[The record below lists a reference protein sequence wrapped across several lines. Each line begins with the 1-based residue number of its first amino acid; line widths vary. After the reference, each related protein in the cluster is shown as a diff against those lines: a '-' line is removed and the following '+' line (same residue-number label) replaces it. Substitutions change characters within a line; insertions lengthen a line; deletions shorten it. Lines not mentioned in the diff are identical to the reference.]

1 MQGMRAYI
9 LLERPLDTR
18 AASKSFLDGRE
29 EHGEFFGHY
38 ADVHDGNR
46 WSTPAD
52 ARSGLLPSF
61 LTLDLMLTGSCT
73 LLCTLSGLATCT
85 LHSLHRTLPDAPYK
99 AARQSLHWLIHREM
113 KLWLGSIF

>member
-29 EHGEFFGHY
+29 EYGEFFGHY

-52 ARSGLLPSF
+52 ARSGLLTS
-61 LTLDLMLTGSCT
+61 LLNTNQMLKGSC
-73 LLCTLSGLATCT
+73 A
-85 LHSLHRTLPDAPYK
+85 LPS
-99 AARQSLHWLIHREM
+99 AAAHTV
-113 KLWLGSIF
+113 

>member
-1 MQGMRAYI
+1 MRAYI

-29 EHGEFFGHY
+29 EYGEFFGHY

-52 ARSGLLPSF
+52 ARYDTALSAVGDVRLP
-61 LTLDLMLTGSCT
+61 
-73 LLCTLSGLATCT
+73 A
-85 LHSLHRTLPDAPYK
+85 
-99 AARQSLHWLIHREM
+99 
-113 KLWLGSIF
+113 